1 MTNQYILFKLIKVRN
16 ILGIDFY
23 TSTISIKDIKEIGK
37 VPVYKA
43 WKPLTEGYQ
52 RDEKQSRIDQIRDRV
67 LSHPDS
73 VDTLVDAQDLDV
85 YIIYGKENSTYDD
98 DQKTSHDGSF
108 EFKYLNP
115 GDYEIFVYS
124 ECMFCPQGQDSLIL
138 KSVKISNANEVNE
151 LDTIH
156 VANFI

>member
-1 MTNQYILFKLIKVRN
+1 MKKLKILLSAMIIFSFCTCTKSPGLGGTSTIKGKVVVDNIN
-16 ILGIDFY
+16 ILGNI
-23 TSTISIKDIKEIGK
+23 
-37 VPVYKA
+37 V
-43 WKPLTEGYQ
+43 
-52 RDEKQSRIDQIRDRV
+52 
-67 LSHPDS
+67 DS
-73 VDTLVDAQDLDV
+73 YDAQDLDV

-138 KSVKISNANEVNE
+138 QSVKISNANEVNE
-151 LDTIH
+151 LDIIH

>member
-1 MTNQYILFKLIKVRN
+1 MRYYRKHEKIKIIIVVHINLFIFTCTNLAGGTSTIKGKVVVDNIN
-16 ILGIDFY
+16 ILG
-23 TSTISIKDIKEIGK
+23 TI
-37 VPVYKA
+37 V
-43 WKPLTEGYQ
+43 
-52 RDEKQSRIDQIRDRV
+52 
-67 LSHPDS
+67 DS
-73 VDTLVDAQDLDV
+73 YDAQDLDV
-85 YIIYGKENSTYDD
+85 FIIYGKENNTFDD

-138 KSVKISNANEVNE
+138 RSVKISNSNEVNE
-151 LDTIH
+151 LETIH

>member
-1 MTNQYILFKLIKVRN
+1 MKKSKILLFAFVTFTFCTCTKSAGIGGTSTIKGKVVVDNIN
-16 ILGIDFY
+16 ILGNI
-23 TSTISIKDIKEIGK
+23 
-37 VPVYKA
+37 V
-43 WKPLTEGYQ
+43 
-52 RDEKQSRIDQIRDRV
+52 
-67 LSHPDS
+67 DS
-73 VDTLVDAQDLDV
+73 YDAQDLDV

-108 EFKYLNP
+108 EFKYLNQ

>member
-1 MTNQYILFKLIKVRN
+1 MKKSKILLFAILTFTFCACTKSAGIGGTSTIKGKVIVDNIN
-16 ILGIDFY
+16 ILGNI
-23 TSTISIKDIKEIGK
+23 
-37 VPVYKA
+37 V
-43 WKPLTEGYQ
+43 
-52 RDEKQSRIDQIRDRV
+52 
-67 LSHPDS
+67 DS
-73 VDTLVDAQDLDV
+73 YDAQDLDV